1 MHKAHLSAG
10 GANSAVGRATTGRC
24 KKLSGDAGD
33 AYSYCTVYGEKIY
46 SLENMVLPNRERS
59 KNMRHMR
66 HPTRWLITPHPASD
80 TNKGAGKPI
89 SIDVEQPF
97 QEQWILNGQTGH
109 PTDTSDPCQRPIQT
123 DRHGQ
128 PPNRGVQLSGG
139 GDRRWGECSQTA
151 LSNSR

>member
-1 MHKAHLSAG
+1 
-10 GANSAVGRATTGRC
+10 
-24 KKLSGDAGD
+24 
-33 AYSYCTVYGEKIY
+33 
-46 SLENMVLPNRERS
+46 
-59 KNMRHMR
+59 MRHVR